1 MNGFVREIFSSL
13 QGEGTKVGQRM
24 TFVRFLGCNLACAY
38 CDTPEARHAN
48 GEFIYKDQTCS
59 NPVTVD
65 FLLDK
70 MEDRTVAITGG
81 EPLLQVDFLKSLCI
95 RLKESGKS
103 LYLETNG
110 SLPENLSEVVYLFDT
125 ISLDFKIP
133 SATGQRALWSE
144 HEQCLVKAAANDVFV
159 KVVIGQDIQEEEVRV
174 ACNIIGRVRK
184 SIPMVIQPVYGEQ
197 VKGVLSLQKM
207 ALEILDDV
215 RVIPQVHKYLGV
227 P

>member
-1 MNGFVREIFSSL
+1 MNGFIREIFSSL
-13 QGEGTKVGQRM
+13 QGEGIRVGQRM

-48 GEFIYKDQTCS
+48 GEFLYKNQTCS

-70 MEDRTVAITGG
+70 IGDRTVAITGG
-81 EPLLQVDFLKSLCI
+81 EPLLQVDFLKNLCR
-95 RLKESGKS
+95 RLREAGKS

-110 SLPENLSEVVYLFDT
+110 SLPENLSEVVGVFDT

-133 SATGQRALWSE
+133 SATGQRALWHE
-144 HEQCLVKAAANDVFV
+144 HEQALTEAAARDVFV
-159 KVVIGQDIQEEEVRV
+159 KVVIARGVREEEIRV
-174 ACNIIGRVRK
+174 ACDIIARVRK
-184 SIPMVIQPVYGEQ
+184 NIPLVIQPAYGERIN
-197 VKGVLSLQKM
+197 GLFSLQEM

-215 RVIPQVHKYLGV
+215 RVIPQVHKYLGM

>member
-13 QGEGTKVGQRM
+13 QGEGIRVGQRM

-48 GEFIYKDQTCS
+48 GEFTYKDQTFS

-70 MEDRTVAITGG
+70 IGDRTVAITGG
-81 EPLLQVDFLKSLCI
+81 EPLLQVDFLKSLCL
-95 RLKESGKS
+95 RLKESSKT

-110 SLPENLSEVVYLFDT
+110 SLPLNLREVAYLFDT

-144 HEQCLVKAAANDVFV
+144 HEQCLAEASAHDVFV
-159 KVVIGQDIQEEEVRV
+159 KVVITQGIQEEELRV
-174 ACNIIGRVRK
+174 ACDIIARVSK
-184 SIPMVIQPVYGEQ
+184 SIPLIIQPVHGEQ

-215 RVIPQVHKYLGV
+215 RVIPQVHKYLGI